1 MVTVLIDQMPP
12 DWREVPLRDVCE
24 LKAGASVPSSMTGSV
39 PLLKPR
45 NVADGW
51 LTDNP
56 DRISEAA
63 AANLSGYRLV
73 AGDIVCVRTGGI
85 GRHAMVSSEQDGWIF
100 GNGIIR
106 LRPGDAVDSS
116 YLNHY
121 LGHAAVRD
129 WMERNASG
137 TAIPNISLNMLA
149 AMPVALPPLE
159 VQRSIGQVL
168 DALNEKIRIHEQ
180 IQRATVQLRDTLLP
194 LLMSGTA
201 TLTEQ

>member
-1 MVTVLIDQMPP
+1 MVTSLIGQLPP
-12 DWREVPLRDVCE
+12 GWRQVSLDEVCE
-24 LKAGASVPSSMTGSV
+24 LRAGASVRSSVTGPI

-51 LTDNP
+51 LTENP
-56 DRISEAA
+56 DGISEAVA
-63 AANLSGYRLV
+63 AGLSSYRLT

-85 GRHAMVSSEQDGWIF
+85 GRRAMVSSEQDGWIF

-106 LRPGDAVDSS
+106 LRPGDAIDSS

-121 LGHAAVRD
+121 LGHAVVRD
-129 WMERNASG
+129 WIERNSSG
-137 TAIPNISLNMLA
+137 TAVPSINLNTLA

-168 DALNEKIRIHEQ
+168 DALNEKIQVYEQ
-180 IQRATVQLRDTLLP
+180 IQRTTAQLRDALLP
-194 LLMSGTA
+194 LLMSGTTTVA
-201 TLTEQ
+201 EQ